1 MKFQKEIEFFLP
13 LFLKRMHRSDT
24 KKPSSTHLLNELNKL
39 KTQQK
44 YMEATQMILKP
55 VSHMPS
61 ELNELNELECLKIEQ
76 DLNLVTLE
84 DRLKY
89 DAFRLRDLICD
100 IHCEMLNAN
109 GLCKF
114 NAKQYRERIQ
124 AIDQHQREFEIKNLK
139 QLNCLKLEYSSIEN
153 ELQPLMTNL
162 DLLQRMPTTIKN
174 KANVINVLRRAQ
186 SAPIDKSDCDDVRRF
201 DRYLKEHGG
210 HTGGWI
216 DEEHLFFIKMKNKY
230 NGSIEQICGAFK
242 AFLIGKSLL

>member
-1 MKFQKEIEFFLP
+1 
-13 LFLKRMHRSDT
+13 MHKPDK
-24 KKPSSTHLLNELNKL
+24 KKPCSTHLLNELNKL

-55 VSHMPS
+55 VSRMPS

-76 DLNLVTLE
+76 DLNLVSLD

-89 DAFRLRDLICD
+89 DTFRLRDLIRD
-100 IHCEMLNAN
+100 VHCEMLNAA

-124 AIDQHQREFEIKNLK
+124 AIDQHQRELEMKNSK
-139 QLNCLKLEYSSIEN
+139 QLNCLKLEYGSIEH

-162 DLLQRMPTTIKN
+162 DLLRRTPTTTTIKN
-174 KANVINVLRRAQ
+174 KVNVISVLRRAQ

-201 DRYLKEHGG
+201 DRYLKERGG

-230 NGSIEQICGAFK
+230 NGSIEQICGAFE
-242 AFLIGKSLL
+242 AFLIGK

>member
-1 MKFQKEIEFFLP
+1 
-13 LFLKRMHRSDT
+13 
-24 KKPSSTHLLNELNKL
+24 
-39 KTQQK
+39 
-44 YMEATQMILKP
+44 MEATQMTPKP

-84 DRLKY
+84 DRLKH
-89 DAFRLRDLICD
+89 DTFRLRDLICD
-100 IHCEMLNAN
+100 VHDEMLNDN

-124 AIDQHQREFEIKNLK
+124 AIDQHQRELEMKNSK
-139 QLNCLKLEYSSIEN
+139 QLNCVKLEYSAIEN
-153 ELQPLMTNL
+153 ELQPLMSNL
-162 DLLQRMPTTIKN
+162 DLLQRTPTIKN
-174 KANVINVLRRAQ
+174 KVNVISVLRRAH

-201 DRYLKEHGG
+201 DRYLKEHNG

-230 NGSIEQICGAFK
+230 NGNIEHICGAFK
-242 AFLIGKSLL
+242 TFLIGKYRYGL